1 MSKKQKNDVAAEA
14 AGGEDAQSGQ
24 KSAPAEQDGQ
34 NRTPA
39 GKSDYG
45 YVVKN
50 KKARAA
56 TRHRKAITVAGII
69 LLLLLLLAGGIYLF
83 YSTVEINNFKIF
95 VEPSGSKILSLS
107 PNSTMVPGSEMI
119 EIVGPDKMTNTTLAS
134 GPNPANSTPVED
146 RLLEIVGGEGSI
158 TNKDDY
164 FIAGT
169 FYMQNI
175 TNEDKV
181 YGERIR
187 FDIAT
192 SGTQNALRIMFIRN
206 DEITVYAAPRTD
218 KDGNYIKLDSEG
230 RRIYTDNGGFYYLNG
245 EEKVRVDKDGE
256 LQREEVVPLPR
267 EDHKRYTERS
277 LGVNEDGEYCIQTE
291 DGNEPWMTELFYSD
305 EYAVYTDGLTIKAGE
320 KIKYSIVI
328 WFEGWDSDCDDAILN
343 GQVQLSLSFAC
354 N

>member
-14 AGGEDAQSGQ
+14 VGGEDTQSGQ

-39 GKSDYG
+39 KKSDYG

-56 TRHRKAITVAGII
+56 TRHRKAITIAGII
-69 LLLLLLLAGGIYLF
+69 VLLLLLLAGGIYLF

-95 VEPSGSKILSLS
+95 VEPSGAKILSLS
-107 PNSTMVPGSEMI
+107 PHSTMVPGSEMI

-134 GPNPANSTPVED
+134 GPNPANSTPIED
-146 RLLEIVGGEGSI
+146 RLIEIVSGEGSI

-192 SGTQNALRIMFIRN
+192 LGTQNALRIMFIRN
-206 DEITVYAAPRTD
+206 DEITVYAAPKTD
-218 KDGNYIKLDSEG
+218 EKGNYIKLDAEG
-230 RRIYTDNGGFYYLNG
+230 RRIYTDNDGFYYLNG
-245 EEKVRVDKDGE
+245 EEKVRVEKDGE
-256 LQREEVVPLPR
+256 LQREEVVPV
-267 EDHKRYTERS
+267 ESGYSERT
-277 LGVNEDGEYCIQTE
+277 LAQTE
-291 DGNEPWMTELFYSD
+291 DGKYYLQTKENGEPWMTELFYDD

-320 KIKYSIVI
+320 KVKYSIVI
-328 WFEGWDSDCDDAILN
+328 WFEGWDSECKNDILN